1 MLRLCYK
8 EEHTKKNCESKL
20 NIFITFK
27 ENLSTQKLKRMI
39 EEYETVK
46 SIKIKEVLTGQE
58 KQEMVCFPKEKEAQ
72 EAITGI
78 KWYVGWNAEVYRN
91 AYNKKR
97 TDHISNR
104 I

>member
-1 MLRLCYK
+1 
-8 EEHTKKNCESKL
+8 
-20 NIFITFK
+20 
-27 ENLSTQKLKRMI
+27 
-39 EEYETVK
+39 
-46 SIKIKEVLTGQE
+46 
-58 KQEMVCFPKEKEAQ
+58 MVCFPNEKEAQ

-78 KWYVGWNAEVYRN
+78 KWYEGLNAEVYRN

>member
-8 EEHTKKNCESKL
+8 EAKKKNCESKL

-46 SIKIKEVLTGQE
+46 SIKIK
-58 KQEMVCFPKEKEAQ
+58 
-72 EAITGI
+72 
-78 KWYVGWNAEVYRN
+78 
-91 AYNKKR
+91 
-97 TDHISNR
+97 
-104 I
+104 